1 MPGPVYR
8 RTCIQSRAQG
18 WLAKFGDRVW
28 RLGVGSAL
36 PMLCPSGQLGRD
48 LAPAIT
54 DEVML
59 KEGAEKLSAFFGETP
74 QPTAPKVIFL
84 DR

>member
-1 MPGPVYR
+1 MKLVGHKTESIYR
-8 RTCIQSRAQG
+8 RY
-18 WLAKFGDRVW
+18 
-28 RLGVGSAL
+28 
-36 PMLCPSGQLGRD
+36 
-48 LAPAIT
+48 AIT

-74 QPTAPKVIFL
+74 QPTAPKVILL